1 MYKLP
6 PPLPKPH
13 QPQPKIQTHQH
24 KCIGNPNHKHSKPK
38 LGILRSETQITKLD
52 IEMNQYWQ
60 KGWKREKTPER
71 ETTKAR
77 SGLSLNWSH
86 SGLWWLLMMVTIWQ
100 KGWEREIMLERE
112 TDLAKGGKR
121 EKKNKGS
128 IWWSLVMVMIG
139 VVVVACGGA
148 MKGQWEERALGK
160 RKKKWRRRRD
170 REKNGLEWEC
180 QTDFWR
186 ETLCEGTS
194 HTGGYHSLLNF
205 TKMPLKLNSQKL
217 KTPKSYFHFP
227 SSTSKILSIWVM
239 RTMIQNYT
247 K

>member
-71 ETTKAR
+71 ETNLQREEKERETTKAR

-112 TDLAKGGKR
+112 IDLAKGGKR
-121 EKKNKGS
+121 EREKKKTKAQSGLSLNWSCGGS
-128 IWWSLVMVMIG
+128 WWLLVMVTTSVM
-139 VVVVACGGA
+139 VAACGGA

-160 RKKKWRRRRD
+160 RKKNEEGEET
-170 REKNGLEWEC
+170 EKRTGWNENAKLIFGERHYVMG
-180 QTDFWR
+180 QIIQVGPI
-186 ETLCEGTS
+186 LC
-194 HTGGYHSLLNF
+194 LIL
-205 TKMPLKLNSQKL
+205 QKC
-217 KTPKSYFHFP
+217 H
-227 SSTSKILSIWVM
+227 
-239 RTMIQNYT
+239 
-247 K
+247 